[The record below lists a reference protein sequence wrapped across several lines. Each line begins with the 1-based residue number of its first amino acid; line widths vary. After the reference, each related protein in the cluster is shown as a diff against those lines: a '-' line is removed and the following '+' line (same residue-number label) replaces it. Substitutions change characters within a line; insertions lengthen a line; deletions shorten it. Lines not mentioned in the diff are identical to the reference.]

1 MRLIHKTPCADC
13 PWRKAAPQGW
23 LGGFE
28 PEQYAD
34 PVAGNEV
41 PACHNSDFGPEDD
54 RTAFCVG
61 ALATMSNACISPWK
75 SPGAT
80 EAKKEIGKR
89 DDCFQHPALF
99 YQHHAGRPWVH
110 PLLR

>member
-1 MRLIHKTPCADC
+1 MKLHHATPCSEC

-34 PVAGNEV
+34 PVANNEV
-41 PACHNSDFGPEDD
+41 TACHNRDFGPDD
-54 RTAFCVG
+54 DETAFCAG
-61 ALATMSNACISPWK
+61 ALATMSNACISAWK
-75 SPGAT
+75 SEGADDS
-80 EAKKEIGKR
+80 KKLVGKR
-89 DDCFQHPALF
+89 EDCFQHPAMF
-99 YQHHAGRPWVH
+99 YEHHSGVSWVH